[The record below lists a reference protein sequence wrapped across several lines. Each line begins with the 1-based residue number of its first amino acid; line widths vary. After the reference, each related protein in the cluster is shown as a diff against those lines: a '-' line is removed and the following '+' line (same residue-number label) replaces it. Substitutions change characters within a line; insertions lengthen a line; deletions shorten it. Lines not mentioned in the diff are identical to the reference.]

1 MSRLSKYMTSH
12 LQETPQ
18 APQSPRQSIEL
29 DTVDATG
36 TSLNS
41 PRADQMSRE
50 IEDGASNKI
59 QKKLVDPIA
68 KLQKNP
74 WFLTTILII
83 NSFANIWTVNRIRQF
98 TTPLENQKFT
108 EAELRKHEQG
118 LCFVAAATLFLL
130 NSIFWGFNLHSI
142 NKCFGIYLG
151 WKRQMDTTCDGFDT
165 RIELSDPS
173 VDYFGL
179 HNRTTYEARIHNNH
193 LYTQTPG
200 LYPYP
205 SWKDYESYKSGIDLF
220 NITRMNNTAPRSPK
234 SSNSKPFD
242 QFWRIMGI
250 FGDKPL
256 HMDFDLLYRS
266 WRMKEGT
273 IVIDSQDPSSS
284 FYRGG
289 VLFDR
294 LKSGEIYD
302 SKKTSHL
309 VPNFGIAIQN
319 LHEVR
324 HGTWTDTDTKNLELT
339 FPELDLHIP
348 MWGLFEKHCVYQS
361 FMRVFRRPT
370 DKIRKTWNTWSKE
383 SSGGEVMRTASF
395 GYSGQKGLEV
405 CVKRREYTWIDHG
418 VKVTE
423 PGLGEDLLVPLGLMA
438 VFWQMSLV
446 SSVSNEEISY
456 LQVMFLPIS
465 LTKDAAMLCSSPA
478 PVPQEPYLFT
488 HYYVIHVVN
497 ISFTFRPVVKLCKHN
512 IYAEHP
518 PLPGLLFELAAASSL
533 EIFEP
538 KPHFLIAG
546 VARQIGEWAIQTPE
560 NRVEFHES
568 FRTEGILGL
577 FELCKKRG
585 KLTPDE
591 IRDLFDRK
599 STLSSLV
606 FIHLQHYNRAF
617 YDESTEMLP
626 YLQIAMFGGLFAASV
641 RNFCEPGVTNP
652 LHTSIRLDCPL
663 GSEVIKLLLINA
675 ALQTPTLISMMKRIP
690 NCFETSAEDCRDI
703 SYDST
708 YHDRN
713 FAFSAFIYLQGWDS
727 LDLMYQ
733 VEVGTTSLNAQAA
746 VDAAIIAFRMETS
759 QVTNFKIISNDM
771 IEGTFED
778 LGSVVNIELDTHF
791 YGVVTHRLK
800 LQTSKP
806 KKSLPLPQLDLAKRT
821 PDFS

>member
-41 PRADQMSRE
+41 PRADQMLRE
-50 IEDGASNKI
+50 IEDGASKI
-59 QKKLVDPIA
+59 QKRLVDPIA

-83 NSFANIWTVNRIRQF
+83 NSLANIWTVNRIRQF

-108 EAELRKHEQG
+108 EAELRIQ
-118 LCFVAAATLFLL
+118 
-130 NSIFWGFNLHSI
+130 
-142 NKCFGIYLG
+142 
-151 WKRQMDTTCDGFDT
+151 WKRQMDTTCDSFDT

-220 NITRMNNTAPRSPK
+220 NITRMNNTAPHSPK
-234 SSNSKPFD
+234 LSNSKPFD
-242 QFWRIMGI
+242 QFWRIIGI

-256 HMDFDLLYRS
+256 HMDFDLLHRS

-273 IVIDSQDPSSS
+273 IVIDSQDPSSY

-324 HGTWTDTDTKNLELT
+324 HGTWTDTDAKNLELT

-370 DKIRKTWNTWSKE
+370 DKIRETWNTWSKE
-383 SSGGEVMRTASF
+383 SSGEEVMRTASF

-438 VFWQMSLV
+438 VGSIDLLLLLPHYLDSIEDFIHL
-446 SSVSNEEISY
+446 SSS
-456 LQVMFLPIS
+456 
-465 LTKDAAMLCSSPA
+465 
-478 PVPQEPYLFT
+478 
-488 HYYVIHVVN
+488 
-497 ISFTFRPVVKLCKHN
+497 CKTLHH

-546 VARQIGEWAIQTPE
+546 VARQIGEWAIQT
-560 NRVEFHES
+560 HKYS
-568 FRTEGILGL
+568 SS
-577 FELCKKRG
+577 G
-585 KLTPDE
+585 K
-591 IRDLFDRK
+591 
-599 STLSSLV
+599 
-606 FIHLQHYNRAF
+606 
-617 YDESTEMLP
+617 
-626 YLQIAMFGGLFAASV
+626 
-641 RNFCEPGVTNP
+641 
-652 LHTSIRLDCPL
+652 
-663 GSEVIKLLLINA
+663 
-675 ALQTPTLISMMKRIP
+675 
-690 NCFETSAEDCRDI
+690 
-703 SYDST
+703 
-708 YHDRN
+708 
-713 FAFSAFIYLQGWDS
+713 QGKCDFW
-727 LDLMYQ
+727 
-733 VEVGTTSLNAQAA
+733 
-746 VDAAIIAFRMETS
+746 
-759 QVTNFKIISNDM
+759 
-771 IEGTFED
+771 
-778 LGSVVNIELDTHF
+778 
-791 YGVVTHRLK
+791 VVTHLRAASNLT
-800 LQTSKP
+800 LIPTTY
-806 KKSLPLPQLDLAKRT
+806 PLFEYLSHVFHRSISARVYMTAML
-821 PDFS
+821 